1 MSSWKDIFPIEN
13 RYFETENG
21 ILYHGD
27 CYGILKDIDKSQV
40 HLLLTA
46 PPYNITT
53 GGGVGRKRSFLKE
66 ITHDKL
72 DKGVAIKR
80 NTKLLHPTIK
90 PLEVITWLLNI
101 GSQENEIVIDIF
113 AGSGTTAIACESLNR
128 KWVCIEKE
136 LKYCKII
143 RERL

>member
-1 MSSWKDIFPIEN
+1 MSSWKDIFPVNN
-13 RYFETENG
+13 RFFETENG

-46 PPYNITT
+46 PPY
-53 GGGVGRKRSFLKE
+53 K
-66 ITHDKL
+66 
-72 DKGVAIKR
+72 
-80 NTKLLHPTIK
+80 IK